1 VNGLIVAKP
10 HIIVAC
16 RDLFPVCDSIG
27 SLRYCRE
34 SCFDGLGSYEGIAS
48 NKKTQGTAG
57 LKTIQLN
64 YSQDLFEPRKL
75 LAGKLKAKP
84 A

>member
-1 VNGLIVAKP
+1 MAFGAMKELLAT
-10 HIIVAC
+10 
-16 RDLFPVCDSIG
+16 
-27 SLRYCRE
+27 RE
-34 SCFDGLGSYEGIAS
+34 H
-48 NKKTQGTAG
+48 KGTAG

-64 YSQDLFEPRKL
+64 YSQDPFEPRKL